1 MPEVV
6 SRPHADERVARPH
19 LIQRLA
25 RETVVTAVVR
35 YLQHLDVWQARAFR
49 CPRERICLSITAEDG
64 IEPSARD
71 VQHNTRVVRAK
82 RFARHLAGRP

>member
-25 RETVVTAVVR
+25 RETVVAAVVR
-35 YLQHLDVWQARAFR
+35 HLQYLDVWQARAFR
-49 CPRERICLSITAEDG
+49 CPRERIFLGITAEDG
-64 IEPSARD
+64 IEPPARD
-71 VQHNTRVVRAK
+71 MQHNTRIVRVK
-82 RFARHLAGRP
+82 RLARHLAGRP